1 MDISDAR
8 ITALVE
14 KAMDLRSQ
22 RQSLLASNLANVNTP
37 GYRRKDISFEE
48 KLRSAMNMSGTS
60 VARTRE
66 NHLGGGQNLVSVVP
80 DLVVPARTA
89 INNDLNSV
97 DMESEL
103 AKMGRN
109 RLLYEVL
116 IQAMTKK
123 MQLLEYTIRE
133 SGS

>member
-1 MDISDAR
+1 MEISDAR
-8 ITALVE
+8 ITALME
-14 KAMDLRSQ
+14 KAMDLRLQ
-22 RQSLLASNLANVNTP
+22 RQNLLASNLANVNTP
-37 GYRRKDISFEE
+37 GYRRNDITFED
-48 KLRSAMNMSGTS
+48 KLRSAMDMNAMSVSRTS
-60 VARTRE
+60 E
-66 NHLGGGQNLVSVVP
+66 SHLGAGRNLVAVAP

-103 AKMGRN
+103 SQMSRN

-133 SGS
+133 AGS

>member
-1 MDISDAR
+1 M
-8 ITALVE
+8 
-14 KAMDLRSQ
+14 K
-22 RQSLLASNLANVNTP
+22 
-37 GYRRKDISFEE
+37 
-48 KLRSAMNMSGTS
+48 
-60 VARTRE
+60 
-66 NHLGGGQNLVSVVP
+66 NHLGGGQNLVAVVP

-133 SGS
+133 AGS

>member
-8 ITALVE
+8 ITALIE
-14 KAMDLRSQ
+14 KGMDLRLQ
-22 RQSLLASNLANVNTP
+22 RQNLLASNLANVNTP
-37 GYRRKDISFEE
+37 GYRRKDITFED
-48 KLRSAMNMSGTS
+48 KLRSAMEMKGMSVSRTS
-60 VARTRE
+60 E
-66 NHLGGGQNLVSVVP
+66 NHLGGGRNLVAVAP
-80 DLVVPARTA
+80 DLVIPARTA

-103 AKMGRN
+103 SQMSRN

-133 SGS
+133 AGS